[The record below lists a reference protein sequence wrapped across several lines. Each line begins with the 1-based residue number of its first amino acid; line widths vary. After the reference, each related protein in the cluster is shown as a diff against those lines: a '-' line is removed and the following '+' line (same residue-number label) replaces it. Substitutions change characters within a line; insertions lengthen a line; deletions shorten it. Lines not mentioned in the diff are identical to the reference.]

1 MTITQWIFL
10 FLLLNLVH
18 FGGTFRLYKVAGKNP
33 YLAII
38 PFYNLIVHLKII
50 HRPKWWVI
58 LFFLPTINLIM
69 LGVLWVETL
78 KIFGKAKTSDI
89 LLGLITF
96 GLYIYTVNYSK
107 KIEYAQSINRSKRSS
122 MAETFS
128 SIIFA
133 VIVATI
139 VHNYFIQP
147 YIIPTGSLEK
157 SLLVGDFLL
166 VSKFHYG
173 SRIPTTAVSLP
184 LVHDTLPLIKKRS
197 YLKNPQYPYIRLPR
211 LQKVERNDIVV
222 FNWPADTVRRFFVA
236 EARVNKPLDKK
247 SNYVKRC
254 VALPGD
260 TLEIINGFVHIDG
273 KKNKLPD
280 RAKIQLPYQL
290 FNSNG
295 VSSKSL
301 TDSGIK
307 GFNRKYRIDNI
318 TQSTFQA
325 LQSEILYTTGNSYS
339 DFTVITSEKGLSGQL
354 VSSLGLQGREIL
366 ERVKTVFLTP
376 EEAQTLANAE
386 WLDSI
391 EQKINS
397 DKNPNTTF
405 FPNTIPFDWN
415 EDNFGPI
422 IIPKKGTTVTLTSKN
437 RPLYKKL
444 IIDYEHNTLESGDFG
459 FRINGQN
466 TNQYTFKQNYY
477 WMMGDNRHRSE
488 DSRFWGFVPEDH
500 IVGKP
505 IFIWFSIENFTE
517 GVRNWKIR
525 WNRVFTTISGKGEAK
540 SYFPYFIG
548 LIVLWQIMAFI
559 LKRRKKGWLQKE
571 KK

>member
-1 MTITQWIFL
+1 MTQWILF
-10 FLLLNLVH
+10 FLLLNLIH
-18 FGGTFRLYKVAGKNP
+18 FGGTFRLYQAAGKKP

-38 PFYNLIVHLKII
+38 PFYNLLVLLRIV
-50 HRPKWWVI
+50 HRPKWWFI

-69 LGVLWVETL
+69 IGVLWVETL
-78 KIFGKAKTSDI
+78 KVFGKSKTTDI
-89 LLGLITF
+89 LLGLFTF
-96 GLYIYTVNYSK
+96 GFYIYFLNYSRD
-107 KIEYAQSINRSKRSS
+107 IEYAESIDRSKRSS
-122 MAETFS
+122 IAETFS
-128 SIIFA
+128 SIVFA

-184 LVHDTLPLIKKRS
+184 LVHDTLPLVKKRS
-197 YLKNPQYPYIRLPR
+197 YLKNPQYPYLRLPR
-211 LQKVERNDIVV
+211 LQKIQRNDIVV

-236 EARVNKPLDKK
+236 ETRVNKPLDKK

-254 VALPGD
+254 VGIPGD
-260 TLEIINGFVHIDG
+260 TLEIINGFVHIDD

-290 FNSNG
+290 YNSNG
-295 VSSKSL
+295 VSSKNL
-301 TDSGIK
+301 VEKKIT

-318 TQSTFQA
+318 TPNSFKA
-325 LQSEILYTTGNSYS
+325 IQSEILYTTGSSYS
-339 DFTVITSEKGLSGQL
+339 DLTVVTSEKGLSAQL
-354 VSSLGLQGREIL
+354 VSSLGLQGKEIL

-376 EEAQTLANAE
+376 EEAQTLTKVQ

-391 EQKINS
+391 KQKINTE
-397 DKNPNTTF
+397 KRPNTSF
-405 FPNTIPFDWN
+405 FPNKIPFAWN

-422 IIPKKGTTVTLTSKN
+422 IIPKKGETITLTSEN

-459 FRINGQN
+459 FRINGLI
-466 TNQYTFKQNYY
+466 TDQYTFKQNYY
-477 WMMGDNRHRSE
+477 WMMGDNRHKSE

-517 GVRNWKIR
+517 GIRNWKIR
-525 WNRVFTTISGKGEAK
+525 WDRVFTTISGKGEAK
-540 SYFPYFIG
+540 SYFPHFVG
-548 LIVLWQIMAFI
+548 LIVLWQITAFI
-559 LKRRKKGWLQKE
+559 LKRRKKRLIQKI

>member
-10 FLLLNLVH
+10 FLLLNIVH

-33 YLAII
+33 YLALI
-38 PFYNLIVHLKII
+38 PFYNLILHLKII
-50 HRPKWWVI
+50 HRPKWWFI

-69 LGVLWVETL
+69 LGVLWIETL
-78 KIFGKAKTSDI
+78 KVFGKAKTSDL

-96 GLYIYTVNYSK
+96 GLYIYTVNFSK
-107 KIEYAQSINRSKRSS
+107 KIEYVQSIDRSKRSS
-122 MAETFS
+122 IAETFS

-133 VIVATI
+133 VVVATI

-173 SRIPTTAVSLP
+173 ARIPTTAVSLP

-197 YLKNPQYPYIRLPR
+197 YFKYPQYPYIRLPR
-211 LQKVERNDIVV
+211 LQQVKRNDIVV
-222 FNWPADTVRRFFVA
+222 FNWPADTVRRFFIA
-236 EARVNKPLDKK
+236 ESRVNKPLDKK

-260 TLEIINGFVHIDG
+260 TLEIIDGFVHIDG
-273 KKNKLPD
+273 KKNILPD

-290 FNSNG
+290 FSDRG
-295 VSSKSL
+295 VSSRNL
-301 TDSGIK
+301 IDHGISN
-307 GFNRKYRIDNI
+307 FNRTYRIDNI

-325 LQSEILYTTGNSYS
+325 LQSEILYTTGSNYS
-339 DFTVITSEKGLSGQL
+339 DFTVVTSEKGLSSQL

-366 ERVKTVFLTP
+366 ERVKTIFLTP
-376 EEAQTLANAE
+376 EEAQILTRAE

-391 EQKINS
+391 KQKVNP
-397 DKNPNTTF
+397 DKRPNTTF
-405 FPNTIPFDWN
+405 FPNKIPFDWN
-415 EDNFGPI
+415 EDYFGPI
-422 IIPKKGTTVTLTSKN
+422 IIPKKGTTITLTSEN
-437 RPLYKKL
+437 RSLYKKL

-459 FRINGQN
+459 FRINGQD

-517 GVRNWKIR
+517 GLRNWKIR
-525 WNRVFTTISGKGEAK
+525 WDRVFTTISGKGEAK

-548 LIVLWQIMAFI
+548 LIVSWQIIAFV
-559 LKRRKKGWLQKE
+559 LKRKKKRWLQKE
-571 KK
+571 KT